1 MGEPMEGE
9 YRDAGRLAR
18 AVRIWTLLWMASQ
31 VLFGLASAYEV
42 SVISTL
48 PPDTGFTF
56 TSSPPEMAGS
66 DMATGA
72 TGLATVILFWVSGIL
87 ILRWIHRSNANAQTF
102 VEGMDISPGWNVGW
116 FFVPFANLMKPFQ
129 GVREAWQASQGSPSW
144 RDVPVPGF
152 MRWWWAFWLLTNLL
166 DNASFRLSLRVE
178 TVAQESSVAIL
189 SVLSSMFSIPL
200 GFLLIRLV
208 RELTEAQRV
217 QHNSLVFH

>member
-87 ILRWIHRSNANAQTF
+87 ILRWIHRSNAN
-102 VEGMDISPGWNVGW
+102 
-116 FFVPFANLMKPFQ
+116 ANLMKPFQ